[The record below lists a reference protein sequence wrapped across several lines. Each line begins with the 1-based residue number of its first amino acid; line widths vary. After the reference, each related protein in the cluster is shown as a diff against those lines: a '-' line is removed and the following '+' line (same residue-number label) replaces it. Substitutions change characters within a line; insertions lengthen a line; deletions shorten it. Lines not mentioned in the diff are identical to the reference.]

1 MEPLLPSTGG
11 THRRRLEDLA
21 VDLTAR
27 AHGLAAQLHPNVRAE
42 VGTLVRSMNCYY
54 SNLIEG
60 HNTHPIDIDRALRA
74 DYSANAAKRAL
85 QLEARAHIE
94 VQTMLDGGPETAPPP
109 GLEGPATS
117 SAFIQALHREFCRRL
132 PDNLLWVENPDTG
145 DRTHV
150 VPGEL
155 RPRHVK
161 IGRHVPVSP
170 GAVPRFLARFEAAYR
185 APELGRIDRV
195 VAVPAAHHRLLW
207 IHPFLDGNGRVA
219 RLVSHA
225 MLRETGV
232 GTSLWSVS
240 RGLARSVT
248 DYKRSLMVADE
259 PRRNDVDGRGAL
271 SEAAL
276 TEFCEFFLRVC
287 VDQVEFMASVL
298 EPATLLGRIEAWL
311 GDEIRAGTLHP
322 RSSAL
327 IREAFQ
333 MGSID
338 RGRVPTI
345 TGLGERQARSV
356 LSKLIERGVL
366 SSASHRAPV
375 RLLFPGALAERWF
388 PNLYPGLT

>member
-1 MEPLLPSTGG
+1 
-11 THRRRLEDLA
+11 
-21 VDLTAR
+21 LTAR

-42 VGTLVRSMNCYY
+42 VGTRVRSMNCYY

-74 DYSANAAKRAL
+74 DYSADAAKRAL

-240 RGLARSVT
+240 RGLARSLT
-248 DYKRSLMVADE
+248 DYKRALMAADE

-271 SEAAL
+271 SEVAL